1 MVSNAVSRL
10 SIGILF
16 SEVIIKLEKRSKN
29 PGQIT
34 DLDIIL
40 AGF

>member
-1 MVSNAVSRL
+1 MVSNAVSRW
-10 SIGILF
+10 SVGILF
-16 SEVIIKLEKRSKN
+16 LEVIIKLEKRSKN